1 MNIIDIP
8 WFLDRIDTGATTVD
22 DAAALRAFLR
32 RDHRLS
38 AALNLDP
45 DPGEP
50 PADGRNFAD
59 SWTARI
65 DSDAVVAVTYDPT
78 RYARGELVI
87 KTVYKLADGSVD
99 TDRPRRVNIDEQIA
113 YFLRDLWEILF
124 EAACIAKDSDPNSL
138 LIHLDLPE
146 SGQGL
151 PKHPPGLPHYIR
163 AVAEIAAAE
172 LQTYVSGVAPNP
184 SDWTY

>member
-1 MNIIDIP
+1 MNIIDLP
-8 WFLDRIDTGATTVD
+8 RLLERIETGATTVD

-45 DPGEP
+45 DPGES

-87 KTVYKLADGSVD
+87 KTVYKLADGGVD

-113 YFLRDLWEILF
+113 YFLRDLWETLF
-124 EAACIAKDSDPNSL
+124 DAACIAKDSDPAGL
-138 LIHLDLPE
+138 LIHIDLPE
-146 SGQGL
+146 SGAGL
-151 PKHPPGLPHYIR
+151 PDHPAGIPQFVR

-172 LQTYVSGVAPNP
+172 LQTHVSGVAPNP
-184 SDWTY
+184 YDWK